1 MRTTTG
7 ASHQP
12 RVPAGVPTGGRWSS
26 ALRPEPSG
34 SLNGEE
40 ILDSSSPDYHLAVA
54 DRRRLLLDDGYAPAT
69 SMVTDANINR
79 SWSRRKWWD
88 ALSLVAED
96 GHADGDYPRFD
107 EDTTTLGAD
116 GREIGVRRMSY
127 QGAGVQVRMPS
138 AASIRR
144 FSAQCGSPTFDV
156 PVSIV
161 GSDGRTRAAWVRVT
175 RCEDGTWASRALG
188 MGHGAEAAETA
199 EAVSA
204 VVEARRPG
212 RALESAGNLLERR
225 RQKAAAVGVR
235 PKRISSAWV
244 TGLGY
249 DPANKV
255 MVMTTRREV
264 YGYQVE
270 RHVYG
275 RLATASS
282 PGATFNEVVKGRA
295 KRVEVVGCA
304 HCGRFHLAGL
314 AHRCPPR
321 EAARPGRN
329 GRRAS

>member
-34 SLNGEE
+34 SLHGEE

-54 DRRRLLLDDGYAPAT
+54 DRRRLLLDGGYVPAT
-69 SMVTDANINR
+69 SMVTDASINR
-79 SWSRRKWWD
+79 SWSRRRWWD
-88 ALSLVAED
+88 TLSLVAEG

-107 EDTTTLGAD
+107 EETTTLGAD
-116 GREIGVRRMSY
+116 GQEIGVRRMSY

-156 PVSIV
+156 PISIA
-161 GSDGRTRAAWVRVT
+161 GSDGRTRAGWVRMT

-188 MGHGAEAAETA
+188 MGTGPEAAEAA

-212 RALESAGNLLERR
+212 RALESVGNLLERR
-225 RQKAAAVGVR
+225 RQKVAAAGVR
-235 PKRISSAWV
+235 PKRVSSAWV

-249 DPANKV
+249 DPASKV

-264 YGYQVE
+264 YGYRVE
-270 RHVYG
+270 SHVYG

-295 KRVEVVGCA
+295 KRVEVVGCT
-304 HCGRFHLAGL
+304 HCGRFHLADV

-329 GRRAS
+329 ASKAS